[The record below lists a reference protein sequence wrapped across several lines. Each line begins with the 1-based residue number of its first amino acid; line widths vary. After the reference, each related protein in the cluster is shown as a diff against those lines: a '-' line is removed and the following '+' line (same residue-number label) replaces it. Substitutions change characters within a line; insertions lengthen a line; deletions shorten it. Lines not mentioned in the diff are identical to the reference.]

1 MRREDFYLAAVP
13 VFATYLGVV
22 SGNEALKYTALNTAE
37 LDEEESRRLFVASLM
52 PSPSAL
58 FLEDRLEVARHF
70 GYALAQE
77 EAGVDRSILV
87 HSFLESSR
95 SVAVSRLEAR
105 LRIYE
110 SLVNALGALFLL
122 PLFLLF
128 MWAVGVLSIEPTYLL
143 LLILGVTASTG
154 AAAVATT
161 PKDLS
166 LWKTYEWSLPLGAL
180 AATVV
185 GLLASPVASFLAFGA
200 ATTAWLKAKDRL
212 WWFRIRQEVPPMLRA
227 AAAMLKEGAP
237 PDLIVARLSGRF
249 RVAAKIAYGYFVPSK
264 YFVLAKSMYR
274 AIVEAG
280 GAAAVKAVE
289 YIQTVVDMENVAVKK
304 TVKLSA
310 AYFALFIAAVGILA
324 YSVSTAAKALSSLEA
339 GYNPFFSPPPYEEI
353 RRVVSTA
360 MSLIA
365 ASYIAI
371 FLSALGIHHS
381 TTLGGA
387 VGLAL
392 QQGLQ
397 LLL

>member
-1 MRREDFYLAAVP
+1 VREEYYIATAP
-13 VFATYLGVV
+13 IFATYLGVI
-22 SGNEALKYTALNTAE
+22 SGNESLKYTSLNTAE
-37 LDEEESRRLFVASLM
+37 LNETESRRLFTASLM
-52 PSPSAL
+52 PSPSSV
-58 FLEDRLEVARHF
+58 FVEDKLEIARQF

-77 EAGVDRSILV
+77 EAGVERAIIV
-87 HSFLESSR
+87 HSFLESVKSI
-95 SVAVSRLEAR
+95 VISRLEAKLR
-105 LRIYE
+105 LYE
-110 SLVNALGALFLL
+110 SLTNSLGALFLL

-128 MWAVGVLSIEPTYLL
+128 LWAIGVMSVDPFYLL
-143 LLILGVTASTG
+143 MIVFSITAFMGAIAVVTA
-154 AAAVATT
+154 

-166 LWKTYEWSLPLGAL
+166 LWKTYEWSLPLGA
-180 AATVV
+180 AAAALV
-185 GLLASPVASFLAFGA
+185 GLTSPPAVSFLAFGA
-200 ATTAWLKAKDRL
+200 ATTAWLKARDRL

-289 YIQTVVDMENVAVKK
+289 YIQTIVDMENATVRKA
-304 TVKLSA
+304 VKLSA
-310 AYFALFIAAVGILA
+310 AYFALFIVALGVLA
-324 YSVSTAAKALSSLEA
+324 YSVSTATKALSSLEA
-339 GYNPFFSPPPYEEI
+339 GYNPFFSPPPYEEV
-353 RRVVSTA
+353 RYVVSTA

-371 FLSALGIHHS
+371 FLSALGIHYS